1 MLERYLIPLAPYFL
15 ASAGIFAWIY
25 LFCSLK
31 REIQG
36 LKARL
41 SRREAEIASASAS
54 TRNEME
60 EIRAQFR
67 DAEERTAQLVPP
79 PPVRSGLNINSR
91 TQAIR
96 MFRHGETAQDIAAKL
111 GLPSYEVRLMLKV
124 HELAANGSPAPA
136 VVTAGVRSDDLPLP
150 TSSQAA
156 S

>member
-1 MLERYLIPLAPYFL
+1 MLERYLIPLAPYIFVTGGIL
-15 ASAGIFAWIY
+15 AWSY
-25 LFCSLK
+25 LFYSLK
-31 REIQG
+31 REIQA

-41 SRREAEIASASAS
+41 SRADAEIASASAS
-54 TRNEME
+54 MRSEME
-60 EIRAQFR
+60 EIRVQFR
-67 DAEERTAQLVPP
+67 EAEERTAQLVPP

-96 MFRHGETAQDIAAKL
+96 MFRHGENAQDIAAKL

-124 HELAANGSPAPA
+124 HELAANDSASA
-136 VVTAGVRSDDLPLP
+136 TLATACARGDDHPLP